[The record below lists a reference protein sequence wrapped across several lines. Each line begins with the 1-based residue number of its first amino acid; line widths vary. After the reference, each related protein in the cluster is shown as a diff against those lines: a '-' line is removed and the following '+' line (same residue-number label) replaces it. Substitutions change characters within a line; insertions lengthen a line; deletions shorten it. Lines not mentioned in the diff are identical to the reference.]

1 MSLSHKGVESIY
13 EKLKAKAFNFY
24 KNKNY
29 LQSLNYIAYSAKWA
43 YRLNFK
49 YVDCELEDLLKDISE
64 SCFPKT
70 KVGTDRTSRFVLL
83 ETHGMD
89 NRGLTQQYI
98 RAFMSMGVEF
108 LYISIDCIRS
118 KCSDIIK
125 ELGGYDK
132 AKILL
137 FEKSELDFLRKT
149 EQVLSELGAYN
160 PTKIF
165 LHLMPW
171 DVVSLM
177 VTYSLKGVTK
187 YNINLTDHAFWLGAS
202 FIDYNLE
209 FRAYGKTVSL
219 EKRKL
224 KENQLLYLPFY
235 PILPK
240 NEVCFQGFPLQTDNK
255 TIIFTGG
262 AYYKM
267 FGNND
272 LFFKIVD
279 SLLDLSENAVVL
291 IAGGGDISRMNKKL
305 SKLKNKGRVLLIG
318 NRKDINEVFKACDIY
333 LDTYPIRGGLM
344 EQYASLNAKSILAY
358 SDFQAFGDNQEM
370 FLQNL
375 GNGVCGYND
384 WNSFIE
390 YAGKLLNDVYY
401 RKEEGY
407 RNEQLVP
414 SVEAFNSNFSQL
426 ITTHINVYEWKK
438 ITIKYNKIKE
448 LYLEVENMHTHAATK
463 ELMRSLGLNTF
474 IYFSQYTFYFLPQ
487 LMNLLIRKIGLK

>member
-1 MSLSHKGVESIY
+1 MSLSHKGVEFIY

-24 KNKNY
+24 KKKNY

-49 YVDCELEDLLKDISE
+49 YVDNELEDLLKDISE

-70 KVGTDRTSRFVLL
+70 KVGTDKTSRFVLL

-108 LYISIDCIRS
+108 LYISIDCLRS
-118 KCSDIIK
+118 KCPDIIK
-125 ELGGYDK
+125 ELEGYDK

-149 EQVLSELGAYN
+149 EQVLSEIGAYN

-177 VTYSLKGVTK
+177 ITHTLQGVTK

-202 FIDYNLE
+202 FIDYNFE

-224 KENQLLYLPFY
+224 KDNQLLYLPFY

-240 NEVCFQGFPLQTDNK
+240 HEVCFQGFPLQTENK

-279 SLLDLSENAVVL
+279 SLLELSENAVVL

-318 NRKDINEVFKACDIY
+318 NRKDISEVFKACDIY

-344 EQYASLNAKSILAY
+344 EQYASLYGKPILAF
-358 SDFQAFGDNQEM
+358 SDFQHWGDSKENM
-370 FLQNL
+370 LQDI

-384 WNSFIE
+384 WKYFME
-390 YAGKLLNDVYY
+390 YAKSIMNDIQFRNKEG
-401 RKEEGY
+401 RKSIHW
-407 RNEQLVP
+407 VP
-414 SVEAFNSNFSQL
+414 SDDDFNRLFKYL
-426 ITTHINVYEWKK
+426 VTTHSNVYNWNK
-438 ITIKYNKIKE
+438 IAVNYERIKE
-448 LYLEVENMHTHAATK
+448 LYLEVENVHLHTATK
-463 ELMRSLGLNTF
+463 ELIKELRGNVFRYIPQYSIHFLNQIIKVLFKKWT
-474 IYFSQYTFYFLPQ
+474 
-487 LMNLLIRKIGLK
+487 

>member
-1 MSLSHKGVESIY
+1 
-13 EKLKAKAFNFY
+13 
-24 KNKNY
+24 
-29 LQSLNYIAYSAKWA
+29 
-43 YRLNFK
+43 
-49 YVDCELEDLLKDISE
+49 
-64 SCFPKT
+64 
-70 KVGTDRTSRFVLL
+70 
-83 ETHGMD
+83 MD
-89 NRGLTQQYI
+89 NKGLTQQYI

-108 LYISIDCIRS
+108 LYISVECIRS

-125 ELGGYDK
+125 ELEGYDK

-137 FEKSELDFLRKT
+137 FEKSEYDFLRKS
-149 EQVLSELGAYN
+149 ELILSEIGRYK

-177 VTYSLKGVTK
+177 VTHSIQGVTK
-187 YNINLTDHAFWLGAS
+187 YNINLTDHAFWLGTS
-202 FIDYNLE
+202 FIDYNFE
-209 FRAYGKTVSL
+209 FRAHGRTISL
-219 EKRKL
+219 EKRGL
-224 KENQLLYLPFY
+224 KEEQLLYLPFY
-235 PILPK
+235 PILSK
-240 NEVCFQGFPLQTDNK
+240 DKVCFQGFPSQTQNK
-255 TIIFTGG
+255 IVIFTGG

-267 FGNND
+267 FGFNNI
-272 LFFKIVD
+272 FFKIID
-279 SLLDLSENAVVL
+279 SLLDLSKEAIVL
-291 IAGGGDISRMNKKL
+291 IAGGGDKYMMNKQL
-305 SKLKNKGRVLLIG
+305 SQLKNKQRVLLIG

-358 SDFQAFGDNQEM
+358 SDFQVFGDNQEM
-370 FLQNL
+370 LLQNL

-414 SVEAFNSNFSQL
+414 SVEAFNSIFFQL

-463 ELMRSLGLNTF
+463 ELIKSLGMNTF
-474 IYFSQYTFYFLPQ
+474 IYFSQYTFHFLPQ